1 MRRRGP
7 LAGPSKGR
15 VLQVS
20 GRVGLTQG
28 RVGGWQ
34 VALGMRPAREG
45 KPEPKAEARTRWV
58 RTAGKRM
65 RLA

>member
-1 MRRRGP
+1 MHRRGP

-20 GRVGLTQG
+20 GRVGLAQG
-28 RVGGWQ
+28 RVVGWQ

-45 KPEPKAEARTRWV
+45 KPEPKAEAGTLWV
-58 RTAGKRM
+58 HSAGRKM